1 MNETEAKTALDRFLA
16 DNDELEQLSAQ
27 LATFNIFRALK
38 VEEVEIRH
46 SNTLGWLLDPAE
58 SHGLG
63 DVFLRRILSN
73 ILLESNADIEGL
85 SAAQVELMD
94 FSDIEVRREWKHI
107 DVLVIDRKNRLV
119 LLIENKVGSGEG
131 PGQLARYRKTV
142 LHEFQ
147 GFTVVSVF
155 LTLEGK
161 SSEDQEASKYIS
173 YSHARLL
180 GVLDRIIKQRCE
192 QMPEAVVTFLAH
204 YTNTLRRLTMQDNA
218 LIDLCQ
224 KIYRKH
230 REAIKLIVE
239 YGEVSSFSQLATEIV
254 GHADCEILK
263 KNPNN
268 VWFIPN
274 TWAKVVPENGTA
286 WTFLWRPVS
295 VVCWM
300 DLWQDKIS
308 LLFEVS
314 RMTDPALRMA
324 CVKALSESGFKLT
337 KRAFKEGATYSRFYR
352 SSRPV
357 RASGDEKE
365 MRDAMER
372 LVGKAKEEFPKVE
385 AVLKGVF
392 LGKQAKEKER
402 G

>member
-119 LLIENKVGSGEG
+119 LLIENKLGSGEG
-131 PGQLARYRKTV
+131 AGQLARYWETV
-142 LHEFQ
+142 GHEFQ
-147 GFTVVSVF
+147 CFKLVPVF

-161 SSEDQEASKYIS
+161 SSEDEEASKYIT

-180 GVLDRIIKQRCE
+180 TALERILNQRRD
-192 QMPEAVVTFLAH
+192 QMPEAVATFLTH
-204 YTNTLRRLTMQDNA
+204 YTNTLRRLTMQDQT
-218 LIDLCQ
+218 LIKLCQ
-224 KIYRKH
+224 EIYRKH
-230 REAIKLIVE
+230 REAIELIVK
-239 YGEVSSFSQLATEIV
+239 YGEVSSFTELASEIV
-254 GHADCEILK
+254 GQADCEILSK
-263 KNPNN
+263 HPREL
-268 VWFIPN
+268 WFIP
-274 TWAKVVPENGTA
+274 TSWANVVQENGTV
-286 WTFLWRPVS
+286 WRHLPRPLS
-295 VVCWM
+295 VACWIN
-300 DLWQDKIS
+300 LYQGKINLNLKS
-308 LLFEVS
+308 
-314 RMTDPALRMA
+314 PA
-324 CVKALSESGFKLT
+324 
-337 KRAFKEGATYSRFYR
+337 
-352 SSRPV
+352 
-357 RASGDEKE
+357 
-365 MRDAMER
+365 
-372 LVGKAKEEFPKVE
+372 
-385 AVLKGVF
+385 
-392 LGKQAKEKER
+392 
-402 G
+402 

>member
-94 FSDIEVRREWKHI
+94 FSDIEVRREWKHV
-107 DVLVIDRKNRLV
+107 DVLVIDRKNKLL
-119 LLIENKVGSGEG
+119 LLIENKLGSGEG
-131 PGQLARYRKTV
+131 LGQLARYRKAV
-142 LHEFQ
+142 GHEFPS
-147 GFTVVSVF
+147 FKLVLVF

-161 SSEDQEASKYIS
+161 SSEDQEASKYIC

-192 QMPEAVVTFLAH
+192 QMPEAVATFLTH
-204 YTNTLRRLTMQDNA
+204 YTNTLQRLTMQDQT
-218 LIDLCQ
+218 LIKLCQ
-224 KIYRKH
+224 EIYRKH

-239 YGEVSSFSQLATEIV
+239 YGEVSSFSQLASEIISQV
-254 GHADCEILK
+254 GCEILK
-263 KNPNN
+263 KYPKQL
-268 VWFIPN
+268 WFIP
-274 TWAKVVPENGTA
+274 TSWANVVPQNGTV
-286 WTFLWRPVS
+286 WTHLARPVS
-295 VVCWM
+295 VACWI

-308 LLFEVS
+308 LIFEVS
-314 RMTDPALRMA
+314 RMNDPALRMA
-324 CVKALSESGFKLT
+324 CVKALRESGFKL
-337 KRAFKEGATYSRFYR
+337 REMAFRESATYSRFYR
-352 SSRPV
+352 SSRTV
-357 RASGDEKE
+357 RASGDEEE
-365 MRDAMER
+365 MRDAIER

-392 LGKQAKEKER
+392 LTKH
-402 G
+402 

>member
-1 MNETEAKTALDRFLA
+1 MNETEAKAALGRFMA
-16 DNDELEQLSAQ
+16 DDDLEQLSAQ

-63 DVFLRRILSN
+63 DVFLRRILST
-73 ILLESNADIEGL
+73 ILLESNVDIEGL
-85 SAAQVELMD
+85 SAAQVELMN

-107 DVLVIDRKNRLV
+107 DVLVIDRENRLV
-119 LLIENKVGSGEG
+119 LLIENKLGSGEG
-131 PGQLARYRKTV
+131 LGQLARYQKAV
-142 LHEFQ
+142 GHEFPS
-147 GFTVVSVF
+147 FTLVPVF

-161 SSEDQEASKYIS
+161 SSEDQEASTYIS

-180 GVLDRIIKQRCE
+180 GVLDRIIKQRYE
-192 QMPEAVVTFLAH
+192 QMPEAVGTFLAH

-218 LIDLCQ
+218 LVDLCQ

-230 REAIKLIVE
+230 REAIKLIIE
-239 YGEVSSFSQLATEIV
+239 YGEVSSFSQLASEIV

-263 KNPNN
+263 KAPKNL
-268 VWFIPN
+268 WFIP
-274 TWAKVVPENGTA
+274 TSWAKVVPENSMV

-300 DLWQDKIS
+300 ELLQDKIH
-308 LLFEVS
+308 LVFEVS
-314 RMTDPALRMA
+314 RMNDPALRMS
-324 CVKALSESGFKLT
+324 CVKALSESGFKLN
-337 KRAFKEGATYSRFYR
+337 KRAFKEGATYSRFY
-352 SSRPV
+352 SWSRPV
-357 RASGDEKE
+357 RASDDEEE
-365 MRDAMER
+365 MRDAIER
-372 LVGKAKEEFPKVE
+372 LFGKAKEEFPKVE

-392 LGKQAKEKER
+392 LTNQ
-402 G
+402 